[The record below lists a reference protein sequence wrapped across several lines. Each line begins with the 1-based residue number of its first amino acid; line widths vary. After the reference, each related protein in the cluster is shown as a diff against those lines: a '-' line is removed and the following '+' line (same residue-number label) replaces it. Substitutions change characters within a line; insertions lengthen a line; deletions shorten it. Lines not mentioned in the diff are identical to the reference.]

1 MRNFK
6 MIVEYD
12 GTAYCG
18 WQRQKNGI
26 SIQQVMEEM
35 IGSITG
41 EKITVI
47 GSGRTDAGVHALNQV
62 ASFKSDT
69 RLPAEI
75 LFSGING
82 LLPRDIVVKEL
93 EEVAGQ
99 FHAQHDAQ
107 CKVYVYM
114 ICNKRLRPALG
125 RNYFWFIHHALDLHL
140 MEQAAQY
147 LIGRH
152 DFSCFCATGSR
163 VKDRVRT
170 ITAVNIKKED
180 DGLLEITVEAQGFL
194 KYMVRNI
201 VGTLV
206 EIARGKRPPE
216 EMQEIIESRDRNT
229 AGITAPAC
237 GLYLKEVKY

>member
-6 MIVEYD
+6 MTVEYD

-26 SIQQVMEEM
+26 SIQQILEET
-35 IGSITG
+35 IQLITC
-41 EKITVI
+41 KKVTVI

-62 ASFKSDT
+62 ANFKSDS

-75 LFSGING
+75 LYRGING
-82 LLPRDIVVKEL
+82 LLPQDIVLKSL
-93 EEVAGQ
+93 EEVATE
-99 FHAQHDAQ
+99 FHAQHDARA
-107 CKVYVYM
+107 KVYVYR
-114 ICNKRLRPALG
+114 ILNKRLRPAMG
-125 RNYFWFIHHALDLHL
+125 HNYFWFIHYSLNLQL

-152 DFSCFCATGSR
+152 DFSCFCATGSS

-170 ITAVNIKKED
+170 ITGITIKKSEG
-180 DGLLEITVEAQGFL
+180 GLMEITIEAHGFL

-206 EIARGKRPPE
+206 EVARGKREPA
-216 EMQEIIESRDRNT
+216 EMKEIIDSRDRNI
-229 AGITAPAC
+229 AGITAPAR